1 MGSFGTENF
10 RSLIFFIFW
19 LFTEFSRL
27 RDRGVVRHLASE
39 RHARRSICRS
49 SATRLLQ
56 QARRTASHAGRPCAG
71 FGNLVEAPALRIV
84 DLARPLGYHDGFRRL
99 ASVRLIGPQGS
110 GEARLAV
117 QHFTQRVGTST
128 THHVVLPNPR
138 RRLQGRALTRLT
150 MSRRFGRTKRE
161 EVDAMQ
167 VKETVAYVLNHEFQ
181 ISVPASDL
189 DAKADARLVDLKDK
203 VRLNGFRPGKVPV
216 SHLKKVYGRSVM
228 AETVEQTIRD
238 TNSQI
243 FSERGFRL
251 ATEPKV
257 TMPTEEKAVED
268 ILTGKSDLTYTVAIE
283 VVPAIQLADFKSFSV
298 EKPVADVTD
307 ADVDEAIKRIADQ
320 NRGYTAKAEGAKA
333 ETGDRVTISFKGT
346 IDGTPFDG
354 GTGENIQVVI
364 GAGQFI
370 PGFEEQLV
378 GIAAGETRNLKV
390 SFPKNYM
397 SEKLAGQPAEFETTA
412 TAIEAPQGVEIN
424 DEFAKTLGL
433 ESLDKLKQAARERLT
448 AEYAGATRQRVKR
461 TLLDRLDEA
470 HQFEAPPTLIDEE
483 FNLMW
488 NSIKAEMESGGKT
501 FADENTTEEASQEEY
516 RKIADRRVRLGLVL
530 SEIGEKNKITVT
542 DDEVSRAVIERARQ
556 MPGREKEVWDYY
568 RSNANALAQLRAPIY
583 EDKVVDFILELA
595 NVTEK
600 KVTREDLFKDD
611 EAEKSA
617 A

>member
-1 MGSFGTENF
+1 
-10 RSLIFFIFW
+10 
-19 LFTEFSRL
+19 
-27 RDRGVVRHLASE
+27 
-39 RHARRSICRS
+39 
-49 SATRLLQ
+49 
-56 QARRTASHAGRPCAG
+56 
-71 FGNLVEAPALRIV
+71 
-84 DLARPLGYHDGFRRL
+84 
-99 ASVRLIGPQGS
+99 
-110 GEARLAV
+110 
-117 QHFTQRVGTST
+117 
-128 THHVVLPNPR
+128 
-138 RRLQGRALTRLT
+138 
-150 MSRRFGRTKRE
+150 
-161 EVDAMQ
+161 MQ
-167 VKETVAYVLNHEFQ
+167 VTETLAEGLKHEFQ

-189 DAKADARLVDLKDK
+189 DAKADVRLVELKDK

-228 AETVEQTIRD
+228 AETIDQTIRD

-243 FSERGFRL
+243 FTERGFRL

-257 TMPTEEKAVED
+257 TMPTEQKAVED
-268 ILTGKSDLTYTVAIE
+268 ILTGKSDLTYTVSIE
-283 VVPAIQLADFKSFSV
+283 VVPTIALADFKSFTV
-298 EKPVADVTD
+298 EKPVVEVTD

-320 NRGYTAKAEGAKA
+320 NRTFAAKGDGAKA
-333 ETGDRVTISFKGT
+333 ENGDRVTISFKGT

-354 GTGENIQVVI
+354 GIGENIQVTI
-364 GAGQFI
+364 GSNTFI
-370 PGFEEQLV
+370 PGFEEQLLD
-378 GIAAGETRNLKV
+378 IATGETRVLKV
-390 SFPKNYM
+390 SFPKNYA

-412 TAIEAPQGVEIN
+412 TLIEAPQETAIN

-433 ESLDKLKQAARERLT
+433 ESLDKLKEAARERLS
-448 AEYAGATRQRVKR
+448 AEFAGATRQRVKR
-461 TLLDRLDEA
+461 MLLDRLDES
-470 HQFEAPPTLIDEE
+470 HRFEAPPSLVEEE

-501 FADENTTEEASQEEY
+501 FADEDTTEEAAKEEY
-516 RKIADRRVRLGLVL
+516 HKIADRRVRLGLVL

-568 RSNANALAQLRAPIY
+568 RNNANALAQLRAPIY

-600 KVTREDLFKDD
+600 KVTREDLYKDD

>member
-1 MGSFGTENF
+1 
-10 RSLIFFIFW
+10 
-19 LFTEFSRL
+19 
-27 RDRGVVRHLASE
+27 
-39 RHARRSICRS
+39 
-49 SATRLLQ
+49 
-56 QARRTASHAGRPCAG
+56 
-71 FGNLVEAPALRIV
+71 
-84 DLARPLGYHDGFRRL
+84 
-99 ASVRLIGPQGS
+99 
-110 GEARLAV
+110 
-117 QHFTQRVGTST
+117 
-128 THHVVLPNPR
+128 
-138 RRLQGRALTRLT
+138 
-150 MSRRFGRTKRE
+150 
-161 EVDAMQ
+161 MQ
-167 VKETVAYVLNHEFQ
+167 VTETLAEGLKHEFQ

-238 TNSQI
+238 TNTKI
-243 FSERGFRL
+243 FTERGFRL

-268 ILTGKSDLTYTVAIE
+268 ILTGKSDLNYTVSIE
-283 VVPAIQLADFKSFSV
+283 VVPSIQLADFKGFSV

-307 ADVDEAIKRIADQ
+307 TDVDEAIKRIADA
-320 NRGYTAKAEGAKA
+320 NRGYAAKGEGTKAES
-333 ETGDRVTISFKGT
+333 GDRVTVSFKGS

-364 GAGQFI
+364 GSNTFI
-370 PGFEEQLV
+370 PGFEEQLL
-378 GIAAGETRNLKV
+378 GMTAGETRTLKV
-390 SFPKNYM
+390 SFPKNYTNLV
-397 SEKLAGQPAEFETTA
+397 LAGKPAEFETTA
-412 TAIEAPQGVEIN
+412 SLIEAPQDTEIN

-433 ESLDKLKQAARERLT
+433 ESLDKLKEAARERLA

-461 TLLDRLDEA
+461 MLLDRLDEA
-470 HQFEAPPTLIDEE
+470 HRFEAPPSLVDEE

-488 NSIKAEMESGGKT
+488 NSIRAEMESGGKT
-501 FADENTTEEASQEEY
+501 FADEDTTEEAAKEEY

-542 DDEVSRAVIERARQ
+542 EDEVSRAVIERARS
-556 MPGREKEVWDYY
+556 MPGREKEVWEYY
-568 RSNANALAQLRAPIY
+568 QKNANALAQLRAPIY

-600 KVTREDLFKDD
+600 KVTREDLYKDED
-611 EAEKSA
+611 AEKSA

>member
-1 MGSFGTENF
+1 
-10 RSLIFFIFW
+10 
-19 LFTEFSRL
+19 
-27 RDRGVVRHLASE
+27 
-39 RHARRSICRS
+39 
-49 SATRLLQ
+49 
-56 QARRTASHAGRPCAG
+56 
-71 FGNLVEAPALRIV
+71 
-84 DLARPLGYHDGFRRL
+84 
-99 ASVRLIGPQGS
+99 
-110 GEARLAV
+110 
-117 QHFTQRVGTST
+117 
-128 THHVVLPNPR
+128 
-138 RRLQGRALTRLT
+138 
-150 MSRRFGRTKRE
+150 
-161 EVDAMQ
+161 MQ
-167 VKETVAYVLNHEFQ
+167 VNETVADGLKHEFQ
-181 ISVPASDL
+181 VSIPAADL
-189 DAKADARLVDLKDK
+189 DAKADARLVDMKDK

-243 FSERGFRL
+243 FTERGFRL

-257 TMPTEEKAVED
+257 TMPTEEKEVES
-268 ILTGKSDLTYTVAIE
+268 ILAGKSDLTYTVSVE
-283 VVPAIQLADFKSFSV
+283 VVPAIQLADFKSFTV
-298 EKPVADVTD
+298 EKPVAEVTET
-307 ADVDEAIKRIADQ
+307 DVDDAIKRIADQ
-320 NRGYTAKAEGAKA
+320 NRTYATKADDAKA

-346 IDGTPFDG
+346 IDGTPFEG
-354 GTGENIQVVI
+354 GTGENIQVAI
-364 GAGQFI
+364 GSNTFI

-390 SFPKNYM
+390 AFPKNYA

-412 TAIEAPQGVEIN
+412 TLIEAPQDTTID

-433 ESLDKLKQAARERLT
+433 ESLDKLKEAARERLT
-448 AEYAGATRQRVKR
+448 TEFAGATRQRVKR
-461 TLLDRLDEA
+461 MLLDRLDET
-470 HQFEAPPTLIDEE
+470 HRFEAPPSLVDEE

-501 FADENTTEEASQEEY
+501 FADENTTEEAAQDEY

-542 DDEVSRAVIERARQ
+542 EDEVSRAVIERARS

-568 RSNANALAQLRAPIY
+568 RNNANALAQLRAPIY

-600 KVTREDLFKDD
+600 KVTREDLYKDED
-611 EAEKSA
+611 EKTA